1 MEKYRQR
8 IYQYYVAA
16 MENNCA
22 ISRDSLRGREPY
34 LRRLIRR
41 HFPHDRKARILDLG
55 CGHGTLL
62 HFCRLEGYDR
72 VSGVDRSSQQVIKAR
87 ELGIEGVREG
97 DLMTTLMALPDA
109 SQEVVI
115 AFDVIEHFSK
125 EELLPLID
133 EVRRVLSPGGRWL
146 IHVPNGESP
155 FHGRIRYGD
164 FTHENIFT
172 RNSLAQ
178 VLLASGFTDV
188 RSFEDIP
195 VVHGFKSLVRR
206 VLWAGI
212 RASLLV
218 YLAAETGAFDRG
230 TILTQ
235 NFLAVATR

>member
-1 MEKYRQR
+1 MENYRQR

-16 MENNCA
+16 MESNSVIN
-22 ISRDSLRGREPY
+22 RDSLRSREPY
-34 LRRLIRR
+34 LRRLIRL
-41 HFPHDRKARILDLG
+41 HFPQDRKARILDLG

-62 HFCRLEGYDR
+62 YFCRLEGYDR
-72 VSGVDRSSQQVIKAR
+72 VSGVDRSAQQAAKAR
-87 ELGIEGVREG
+87 ELGIEGVQEG
-97 DLMTTLMALPDA
+97 DLMATLTALPDA
-109 SQEVVI
+109 SQDVVI

-133 EVRRVLSPGGRWL
+133 EVRRVLAPGGRWL

-172 RNSLAQ
+172 RTSLAQ
-178 VLLASGFTDV
+178 VLLASGFTAV
-188 RSFEDIP
+188 RSFEDKP
-195 VVHGFKSLVRR
+195 VVHGLKSLLRR
-206 VLWAGI
+206 VLWTGI
-212 RASLLV
+212 RAALLV
-218 YLAAETGAFDRG
+218 YLAAETGSFDRG

>member
-1 MEKYRQR
+1 MENYRDR
-8 IYQYYVAA
+8 IYQYYVTA
-16 MENNCA
+16 MEKDCT
-22 ISRDSLRGREPY
+22 ITLDSLRSREPY
-34 LRRLIRR
+34 LRGIIRR
-41 HFPHDRKARILDLG
+41 HFPQDRKARILDLG

-62 HFCRLEGYDR
+62 HFCRLEGYDQ
-72 VSGVDRSSQQVIKAR
+72 VSGVDRSPQQAAKAR
-87 ELGIEGVREG
+87 ELGIEGVQQG
-97 DLMTTLMALPDA
+97 DLMTTLHALPDA
-109 SQEVVI
+109 SQDVVI

-125 EELLPLID
+125 EELLPFID
-133 EVRRVLSPGGRWL
+133 EVRRVLRPGGRWL

-155 FHGRIRYGD
+155 FFGRIRYGD

-178 VLLASGFTDV
+178 VLMASGFTDV
-188 RSFEDIP
+188 HTFEDKP
-195 VVHGFKSLVRR
+195 VIHGLKSFVRR

-218 YLAAETGAFDRG
+218 YLAAETGAFDRE

>member
-1 MEKYRQR
+1 MDTYRER
-8 IYQYYVAA
+8 IYRYYVAA
-16 MENNCA
+16 MEKNCT
-22 ISRDSLRGREPY
+22 ITRDSLRSREPY
-34 LRRLIRR
+34 LRRLIRH
-41 HFPHDRKARILDLG
+41 HFPPDRKARILDLG

-72 VSGVDRSSQQVIKAR
+72 VSGVDRSPQQAAKAR
-87 ELGIEGVREG
+87 ELGIEGVQEG
-97 DLMTTLMALPDA
+97 DLMTTLTALPDA
-109 SQEVVI
+109 SQDVVI

-133 EVRRVLSPGGRWL
+133 EVRRVLSCGGRWL

-155 FHGRIRYGD
+155 FQGRIRYGD

-178 VLLASGFTDV
+178 VLLASGFSEV
-188 RSFEDIP
+188 RSFEDTP
-195 VVHGFKSLVRR
+195 VVHGLKSLLRR

-212 RASLLV
+212 RAGLLV

>member
-1 MEKYRQR
+1 MEKYRER
-8 IYQYYVAA
+8 IYQHYVTA
-16 MENNCA
+16 MEKNCT
-22 ISRDSLRGREPY
+22 ISRDSLRSREPY
-34 LRRLIRR
+34 LRHVIRDY
-41 HFPHDRKARILDLG
+41 FPHDKEANILDLG
-55 CGHGTLL
+55 CGHGALL
-62 HFCRLEGYDR
+62 YYCHLEGYSR
-72 VSGVDRSSQQVIKAR
+72 VVGVDRSPQQVAKAA
-87 ELGIEGVREG
+87 ELGIQGVQQG
-97 DLMTTLMALPDA
+97 DLLSTLHVLPDA
-109 SQEVVI
+109 SRDVVI

-133 EVRRVLSPGGRWL
+133 EVRRVLRPGGRWI

-155 FHGRIRYGD
+155 FQGRIRYGD

-178 VLLASGFTDV
+178 ILLASGFTDV
-188 RSFEDIP
+188 RSFEDKP
-195 VVHGFKSLVRR
+195 VVHGLKSFVRR

-235 NFLAVATR
+235 NFLAVAIR

>member
-1 MEKYRQR
+1 METYRDR
-8 IYQYYVAA
+8 IYRHYIAT
-16 MENNCA
+16 MEQCPS
-22 ISRDSLRGREPY
+22 ITLDTLRSREPY
-34 LRRLIRR
+34 LRRIIRD
-41 HFPHDRKARILDLG
+41 HFPPDKGVNILDLG
-55 CGHGTLL
+55 CGHGALVYY
-62 HFCRLEGYDR
+62 CRLEGYSR
-72 VSGVDRSSQQVIKAR
+72 AVGVDRSPQQAAKAR
-87 ELGIEGVREG
+87 ELGIEGIQEG

-109 SQEVVI
+109 SQDVVVT
-115 AFDVIEHFSK
+115 FDVIEHFSK

-133 EVRRVLSPGGRWL
+133 EVRRVLRSGGRWL

-188 RSFEDIP
+188 RSFEDKPI
-195 VVHGFKSLVRR
+195 VHGLKSLIRR

-212 RASLLV
+212 RAGLLV
-218 YLAAETGAFDRG
+218 YLAAETGSFDRG